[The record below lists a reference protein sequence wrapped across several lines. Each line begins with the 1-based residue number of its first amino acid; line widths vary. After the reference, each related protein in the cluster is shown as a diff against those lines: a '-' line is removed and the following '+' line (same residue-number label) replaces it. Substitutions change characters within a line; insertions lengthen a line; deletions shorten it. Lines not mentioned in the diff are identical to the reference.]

1 MIVYNFDLAAHEE
14 IKDKM
19 EIYHFAGWCYSRKY
33 QADFTC
39 CDREDPSREY
49 PISLSRNFRNDVN
62 TALGIRPEYEPGFSI
77 VINLPHG
84 TKADLVISCKDTR
97 VTLPLDEIQPQTTN
111 AATSQIWKKLLEAV
125 ERREKRRKMYNK
137 VIDDLKIFKENV
149 FRCCPFVKN
158 PYMKFVYPLI
168 NLSRRKNYE
177 QQTAKE
183 ESSANGFRVEH
194 LLIVVH
200 FADRTGAPLL
210 ALNIAEQLYNMGY
223 NLHVIVL
230 RDGELVQDLSKYA
243 KIYVAEL
250 ENEAKFQSILDELAP
265 YKIKT
270 AYLNTTVS
278 GYYAKV
284 LKEKH
289 YHVVTLI
296 HELAHTLQEMNL
308 QTAAENSVNY
318 SDKIIIPSTLIRDS
332 WQEYGLNI
340 PEEKTLVMPQPD
352 YHSDMQPATA
362 EERLASRREICS
374 ELGLKENALLVI
386 GCGTLEERK
395 NPDMFFET
403 AGMVAEKHPDV
414 CFIWIGDYGSPL
426 FKSKITMM
434 AGALPDNARLLPY
447 QKLNRFFQA
456 ADVFFLS
463 SSADPFPTV
472 ALLAAKS
479 SMPVVF
485 CTKSTGVRDLFQDIP
500 GCASSECTA
509 EAFAPL
515 IGNFASSAEL
525 RTAAGTACADA
536 YRNKMYSFK
545 QYTARLFETGASEM
559 LKISCIIPNYNY
571 AHFLPSRV
579 NDAVKQSYPVYELI
593 ILDDCSRDDSDR
605 VIQELMEKHQKDF
618 PGGIRYVKNTENAGV
633 FRQWMRGASMA
644 ASDLIWIA
652 EADDSCSPHL
662 MAKLIHSFKAA
673 PDIRIAY
680 AQSAMVAPD
689 GTVVQNKNLTH
700 TEDISLVK
708 WSCDYI
714 NTAKNEVEN
723 ALSIRNTIPNASAA
737 IIRKDVLLQVPDE
750 LYNFRVAGDWF
761 AYLNMID
768 GGNIA
773 FCAEPLNY
781 YRRHEGSAVAK
792 NTRRLISEIAEIQR
806 FILGKYDLPAAV
818 VSRMKNEYLRCCA
831 TAQTE
836 PENMDH
842 FDAAI
847 EARQNESSFLFVF
860 DDISDETFHMLNA
873 ASEVLNNLGERG
885 PKRLCFIYCGH
896 KSVPAHYQAS
906 FLASVQIVYHDDLC
920 LHGFERAFYKKNN
933 FSGALLMLNPLLAKS
948 SSDMI
953 KLLPKRLVI
962 SAGAENDLEQSTAR
976 IKKFISGIR
985 F

>member
-14 IKDKM
+14 IKGKM
-19 EIYHFAGWCYSRKY
+19 EIYHFAGWCYSRKL
-33 QADFTC
+33 QADFAC
-39 CDREDPSREY
+39 YDSENPEKEY

-62 TALGIRPEYEPGFSI
+62 AALGIRPEYEPGFSM
-77 VINLPHG
+77 VINLPYG
-84 TKADLVISCKDTR
+84 TKANLVISCGKTR
-97 VTLPLDEIQPQTTN
+97 ITLPLDELHPQSTN
-111 AATSQIWKKLLEAV
+111 AATSQIWKQLLEAV
-125 ERREKRRKMYNK
+125 ERREKRRKACQK
-137 VIDDLKIFKENV
+137 VIDNLKIFKENV
-149 FRCCPFVKN
+149 FLRYPFVKP
-158 PYMKFVYPLI
+158 PYMKFIYPLI
-168 NLSRRKNYE
+168 NCTRRKNYE
-177 QQTAKE
+177 PQKSE
-183 ESSANGFRVEH
+183 EPSSNNGFRVEN

-210 ALNIAEQLYNMGY
+210 ALNLAEQLYNMGY

-243 KIYVAEL
+243 KVYVADL
-250 ENEAKFQSILDELAP
+250 ENEEKFKSVLNELTP

-284 LKEKH
+284 LKENN

-296 HELAHTLQEMNL
+296 HELAHTLKEMNL
-308 QTAAENSVNY
+308 HTAAKYSVDF

-340 PEEKTLVMPQPD
+340 PEEKTLIMPQPD
-352 YHSDMQPATA
+352 YHSDIQLATP
-362 EERLASRREICS
+362 EERQASRREICS
-374 ELGLKENALLVI
+374 ELNLKEDTMLVI

-403 AGMVAEKHPDV
+403 ARMVAEKYPNV

-426 FKSKITMM
+426 FKSKITLM
-434 AGALPDNARLLPY
+434 AEALPDNARLLPY

-456 ADVFFLS
+456 SDLFFLS

-479 SMPVVF
+479 NLPVVF

-500 GCASSECTA
+500 GCASAECTA

-515 IGNFASSAEL
+515 IENFASSAEL
-525 RTAAGTACADA
+525 RHQAGTACADA

-545 QYTARLFETGASEM
+545 HYTAKVFETGASEM

-571 AHFLPSRV
+571 ARFLPSRV
-579 NDAVKQSYPVYELI
+579 NDVVKQSYPVYELI
-593 ILDDCSRDDSDR
+593 ILDDCSRDDSDK

-644 ASDLIWIA
+644 VSDLIWIA

-662 MAKLIHSFKAA
+662 MAKLIHSFSAA

-680 AQSAMVAPD
+680 AQSAMVSSD

-737 IIRKDVLLQVPDE
+737 IMRKDALLRVPEE
-750 LYNFRVAGDWF
+750 LFNFRVAGDWF

-768 GGNIA
+768 GGNVA
-773 FCAEPLNY
+773 FCAEALNF
-781 YRRHEGSAVAK
+781 YRRHESSAVAK
-792 NTRRLISEIAEIQR
+792 NTKRLLSEIAEIQR
-806 FILGKYDLPAAV
+806 FILGKYNLPSAA

-831 TAQTE
+831 ETQSE

-842 FDAAI
+842 FDTAI
-847 EARQNESSFLFVF
+847 EAHQNESSFLFVF
-860 DDISDETFHMLNA
+860 DEISDETFHMLSA
-873 ASEVLNNLGERG
+873 AAEVLNNMEEHG

-896 KSVPAHYQAS
+896 KSVPANYQAS

-933 FSGALLMLNPLLAKS
+933 FSGALLMLNPAMAKS
-948 SSDMI
+948 SGDMI

-962 SAGAENDLEQSTAR
+962 STGEENNLEQSTAR
-976 IKKFISGIR
+976 IKKFLSGIR